1 MTTALALLAA
11 SLGVVSLAENVY
23 DNGVLVLDDHNFEE
37 AVAQND
43 YLLVQFY
50 APWW

>member
-11 SLGVVSLAENVY
+11 SLGIVSAAENVY
-23 DNGVLVLDDHNFEE
+23 DSGVLVLDDYNFEE
-37 AVAQND
+37 AVAQNE
-43 YLLVQFY
+43 YLLVEFY